1 MKSGCFDKTKQGDT
15 DAVPPSDW
23 LNHFKDL
30 LGNQHIKTNEEDSL
44 IQFVNENRNKFVS
57 ELDNPFTIDDVKIAI
72 TSLKNNKASSFDS
85 VLNEMLKCSAPVISK
100 PLLGFFNTIL
110 ESNIYPKLWKNDI
123 LGPLHKSGPLDDPNN
138 FRGICVSSCIGK
150 LFNTLLRQ
158 KLSTFCNKNKLINKY
173 QGSGK
178 KQSRTADHLM
188 VLRFIVDHFVKGG
201 SKKVYACFY
210 DLRKAFDTVNRPLL
224 LYNLL
229 VETKLGANFWQFYKT
244 FTQTT

>member
-1 MKSGCFDKTKQGDT
+1 MK
-15 DAVPPSDW
+15 
-23 LNHFKDL
+23 
-30 LGNQHIKTNEEDSL
+30 
-44 IQFVNENRNKFVS
+44 ENKNNFVS
-57 ELDNPFTIDDVKIAI
+57 ELDIPFTEVNIKTAI
-72 TSLKNNKASSFDS
+72 KSLKNNKASSFDS
-85 VLNEMLKCSAPVISK
+85 VLNEMLKCAAPIISK

-110 ESNIYPKLWKNDI
+110 ESNIYPSPWKNDV

-158 KLSTFCNKNKLINKY
+158 KLETFCDKNSLINKY

-188 VLRFIVDHFVKGG
+188 VLRFIVDHFVKGA

-210 DLRKAFDTVNRPLL
+210 D
-224 LYNLL
+224 
-229 VETKLGANFWQFYKT
+229 
-244 FTQTT
+244 